1 MNVGVRCEPMARH
14 VDYWSAAL
22 YSIRKSSRQ
31 FRENFPNDLCFR
43 LATAGRVWRPNALLP
58 RKEMLAT
65 KAGFCRLCRIAKM
78 TAMRSEVGVALLRFQ
93 NLTVVVMNNKNLLRA
108 LFAAGL
114 FGAAGFAM
122 AHGDVTPQKVE
133 TKGLASL
140 GEEWLDENPYREP
153 SEFHDRAIQIGSSA
167 YNQNCARC
175 HGLEAI
181 SGGIAPDLRELEAN
195 IDGDDWYKERVIN
208 GAVRDGAV
216 YMPRMADYL
225 SQEALWAIRTYIES
239 EAAKQ

>member
-1 MNVGVRCEPMARH
+1 
-14 VDYWSAAL
+14 
-22 YSIRKSSRQ
+22 
-31 FRENFPNDLCFR
+31 
-43 LATAGRVWRPNALLP
+43 
-58 RKEMLAT
+58 
-65 KAGFCRLCRIAKM
+65 
-78 TAMRSEVGVALLRFQ
+78 
-93 NLTVVVMNNKNLLRA
+93 MNNKTLRA
-108 LFAAGL
+108 FLAAGL
-114 FGAAGFAM
+114 IGATGFAW
-122 AHGDVTPQKVE
+122 AHGDVVPQAVE
-133 TKGLASL
+133 TKGLPSL
-140 GEEWLDENPYREP
+140 GEEWLDENPYRGS
-153 SEFHDRAIQIGSSA
+153 SEYHDRAVEIGSSA

-181 SGGIAPDLRELEAN
+181 SGGIAPDLRELEAS